1 MRYAHP
7 PGIPG
12 ACLLNT
18 LQIMAKGSLMSVQR
32 GKLGK
37 MVAYRV
43 TNSNNGD
50 TQGWRERIYTINNP
64 RTAAQASQRM
74 KLPAAVNFYR
84 GLQDLLNHS
93 WQGVR
98 YGGMSRQKFMSL
110 AMGPNTVFIP
120 FVPKGTTDFIPG
132 EYPVS
137 MGSVPCPAISSV
149 EDNFVNVILADFEFD
164 DEKLAT
170 MTFGEYSRLII
181 AGSPYLRNGDEITF
195 IRVVE
200 INGQYIP
207 QHSYVVL
214 DTQATELAL
223 KVWGSAKFYIGND
236 GAVYNI
242 AGASDSEYTDT
253 NDKMVAAAVIIS
265 RHPANNSTTWMRS
278 TSKMVVSKELKN
290 KWMTDAAYQ
299 AAEPTYRN
307 AAQNLTSDWLLNQG
321 ENTHEGETSGSG
333 SNGLQV
339 QNVPF
344 KNGSGSVF
352 AAAIVDGGAEYPVYL
367 SKNGKRYY
375 GVKSGESVVFGD
387 ANEIAAAQT
396 TQPSW
401 ITFDK
406 ARERMP
412 RVDWVDNVSLV
423 EKPEP

>member
-1 MRYAHP
+1 
-7 PGIPG
+7 
-12 ACLLNT
+12 
-18 LQIMAKGSLMSVQR
+18 MSVQR

-84 GLQDLLNHS
+84 GMQELLNHS

-110 AMGPNTVFIP
+110 AMGPNTLFIP

-137 MGSVPCPAISSV
+137 MGSVPCPAITEIGPETASIKLS
-149 EDNFVNVILADFEFD
+149 EFEF
-164 DEKLAT
+164 
-170 MTFGEYSRLII
+170 GENTPENKTTWGEFSQKII
-181 AGSPYLRNGDEITF
+181 AGSSFLRNGDEITF
-195 IRVVE
+195 IRVFDV
-200 INGQYIP
+200 NGQYVP
-207 QHSYVVL
+207 EHSYVVL
-214 DTQATELAL
+214 DTAATESFFSVLAA
-223 KVWGSAKFYIGND
+223 AKFSIDSEGIT
-236 GAVYNI
+236 AW
-242 AGASDSEYTDT
+242 AGADDAGFTDLSY
-253 NDKMVAAAVIIS
+253 NMVAAAVIIS
-265 RHPANNSTTWMRS
+265 RHPANNSTTWLRS
-278 TSKMVVSKELKN
+278 TSKMVVSAALKN

-321 ENTHEGETSGSG
+321 ENTHQGGTSGSG
-333 SNGLQV
+333 STGLQV

-344 KNGSGSVF
+344 QNGDNSIF
-352 AAAIVDGGAEYPVYL
+352 AAAIVDGGAEFPVYL
-367 SKNGKRYY
+367 AKNGKRYY
-375 GVKSGESVVFGD
+375 GVKSGNSVVFGD
-387 ANEIAAAQT
+387 ANEIATAQA

-412 RVDWVDNVSLV
+412 RVEWVDNVSLV
-423 EKPEP
+423 EQPES

>member
-1 MRYAHP
+1 
-7 PGIPG
+7 
-12 ACLLNT
+12 
-18 LQIMAKGSLMSVQR
+18 MSVQR

-37 MVAYRV
+37 MVGYRV

-84 GLQDLLNHS
+84 GLQELLNHS

-110 AMGPNTVFIP
+110 AMGPNTLFIP

-137 MGSVPCPAISSV
+137 MGSVPCPAITNI
-149 EDNFVNVILADFEFD
+149 EGNTAEMQFGAIDID
-164 DEKLAT
+164 DEKVAT
-170 MTFGEYSRLII
+170 MTFGDYSQKLI

-200 INGQYIP
+200 LDDKYLP
-207 QHSYVVL
+207 MHSYVVL
-214 DTQATELAL
+214 DTQATEQAG
-223 KVWGSAKFYIGND
+223 KVLGGAKFYINSD
-236 GAVYNI
+236 GYMANI
-242 AGASDSEYTDT
+242 AGVTDAGFTDST
-253 NDKMVAAAVIIS
+253 DKMVAAAVIIS
-265 RHPANNSTTWMRS
+265 RHPANNSTTWLRS
-278 TSKMVVSKELKN
+278 TSKMVVSASLKN
-290 KWMTDAAYQ
+290 QWMTDAAYQ

-321 ENTHEGETSGSG
+321 ENTHESETSGSG
-333 SNGLQV
+333 ATGLQV
-339 QNVPF
+339 VNVPF
-344 KNGSGSVF
+344 QNGSTSIF
-352 AAAIVDGGAEYPVYL
+352 AAAIVDGGTEYPVYL

-375 GVKSGESVVFGD
+375 GVKSGESVIFGD
-387 ANEIAAAQT
+387 ANEIATAQA

-401 ITFDK
+401 ISFDK

-423 EKPEP
+423 EQPEP

>member
-1 MRYAHP
+1 
-7 PGIPG
+7 
-12 ACLLNT
+12 
-18 LQIMAKGSLMSVQR
+18 MSVQR

-50 TQGWRERIYTINNP
+50 TQGWRERIYKINNP

-84 GLQDLLNHS
+84 GLQELLNHS

-110 AMGPNTVFIP
+110 AMGPNTQFIP

-137 MGSVPCPAISSV
+137 MGSVPCPAITSVV
-149 EDNFVNVILADFEFD
+149 EDTAEMQFGGMDID
-164 DEKLAT
+164 DEKIAT
-170 MTFGEYSRLII
+170 MTFGEYSQKII

-195 IRVVE
+195 IRVIK
-200 INGQYIP
+200 INDKYLP

-214 DTQATELAL
+214 DTAATELAG
-223 KVWGSAKFYIGND
+223 KVLGDAKFYINSD
-236 GAVYNI
+236 GYMNNI
-242 AGASDSEYTDT
+242 AGATDAGFKNST
-253 NDKMVAAAVIIS
+253 DKMVAAAVIIS
-265 RHPANNSTTWMRS
+265 RHPTNNSTTWLRS
-278 TSKMVVSKELKN
+278 TSKMVVTAELKN

-333 SNGLQV
+333 ATGLQV

-344 KNGSGSVF
+344 QNGGFSVT
-352 AAAIVDGGAEYPVYL
+352 AAAIVDGGAIYPVYL
-367 SKNGKRYY
+367 PKNDKRYF
-375 GVKSGESVVFGD
+375 GVKSGNSVVFSD
-387 ANEIAAAQT
+387 VTEISTLQA

-401 ITFDK
+401 ITFDN

-412 RVDWVDNVSLV
+412 RVDWKDNVTLV
-423 EKPEP
+423 EQPEP

>member
-1 MRYAHP
+1 
-7 PGIPG
+7 
-12 ACLLNT
+12 
-18 LQIMAKGSLMSVQR
+18 MSVQR

-84 GLQDLLNHS
+84 GLQELLNHS

-110 AMGPNTVFIP
+110 AMGPNTIFIP

-149 EDNFVNVILADFEFD
+149 EEDTAEMQLGAIDID
-164 DEKLAT
+164 DEKVAT
-170 MTFGEYSRLII
+170 MTFGDYSQKII

-195 IRVVE
+195 IRVIAV
-200 INGQYIP
+200 GDKYLP

-214 DTQATELAL
+214 DTAATELAG
-223 KVWGSAKFYIGND
+223 KVLGDAKFFINSD
-236 GAVYNI
+236 GYMVNI
-242 AGASDSEYTDT
+242 AGATDAGFNNST
-253 NDKMVAAAVIIS
+253 DKMVAAAVIIS
-265 RHPANNSTTWMRS
+265 RHPANNSTTWLRS
-278 TSKMVVSKELKN
+278 TSKMVVSAELKN
-290 KWMTDAAYQ
+290 KWMSDAAYQ

-333 SNGLQV
+333 TSGLQV

-344 KNGSGSVF
+344 QNGGTSPF
-352 AAAIVDGGAEYPVYL
+352 AAAIVDGGTQYPVYL
-367 SKNGKRYY
+367 AKNGKRYY
-375 GVKSGESVVFGD
+375 GVKSGNSVVFSD
-387 ANEIAAAQT
+387 ANEITAAQET
-396 TQPSW
+396 EPSW

-423 EKPEP
+423 EQPEP

>member
-1 MRYAHP
+1 
-7 PGIPG
+7 
-12 ACLLNT
+12 
-18 LQIMAKGSLMSVQR
+18 MSVQR

-84 GLQDLLNHS
+84 GLQELLNHS

-110 AMGPNTVFIP
+110 AMGPNALFIP

-137 MGSVPCPAISSV
+137 MGSVPCPAITEVGPETASIKLSTFRGEEINPDNKTSWGEFSQNIIEGSS
-149 EDNFVNVILADFEFD
+149 F
-164 DEKLAT
+164 
-170 MTFGEYSRLII
+170 
-181 AGSPYLRNGDEITF
+181 LRNGDEITF
-195 IRVVE
+195 IRVFDV
-200 INGQYIP
+200 NGQYVP
-207 QHSYVVL
+207 EHSYVVL
-214 DTQATELAL
+214 DTTATKSLYSVLTA
-223 KVWGSAKFYIGND
+223 AKFTISSD
-236 GAVYNI
+236 GITAW
-242 AGASDSEYTDT
+242 AGADNAGLTDLEYQ
-253 NDKMVAAAVIIS
+253 MVAAAVIIS
-265 RHPANNSTTWMRS
+265 RHPANNSTTWLRS
-278 TSKMVVSKELKN
+278 TSKMVVSSALKN

-299 AAEPTYRN
+299 AAVPSYRN

-333 SNGLQV
+333 ATGLQV

-344 KNGSGSVF
+344 LNGSASIF

-367 SKNGKRYY
+367 SKNKKRYY
-375 GVKSGESVVFGD
+375 GVKSGISVVFDD
-387 ANEIAAAQT
+387 ANEIATAQA

-412 RVDWVDNVSLV
+412 RVDWVDNVTLV
-423 EKPEP
+423 EQPEP